1 MLNILWL
8 SNPTID
14 ITSDDVATMG
24 ITSLVSY
31 TLNSSLPKARIIK
44 ELDDNIQKYREIYK
58 ITDRDVVNLSTRIAS
73 RQIKD
78 VQELNELAHKDE
90 AAFAARVKDESM
102 RQEQIEVNR
111 AQKFDNLFQMLQG
124 EIKEIKDN
132 QVKMQQKYNERMH
145 ELESKEAELKIVK
158 KLYTKK
164 MKF

>member
-1 MLNILWL
+1 MIISKNIAK
-8 SNPTID
+8 SI
-14 ITSDDVATMG
+14 
-24 ITSLVSY
+24 
-31 TLNSSLPKARIIK
+31 
-44 ELDDNIQKYREIYK
+44 K

-145 ELESKEAELKIVK
+145 ELESKEAEIK
-158 KLYTKK
+158 K
-164 MKF
+164 

>member
-1 MLNILWL
+1 M

-14 ITSDDVATMG
+14 ITRDDVATMG

-31 TLNSSLPKARIIK
+31 TLNSSLPKSRIIK
-44 ELDDNIQKYREIYK
+44 ELDDNIQKYREIYE

-78 VQELNELAHKDE
+78 VQELNELADKDE

-124 EIKEIKDN
+124 EIKD
-132 QVKMQQKYNERMH
+132 
-145 ELESKEAELKIVK
+145 
-158 KLYTKK
+158 
-164 MKF
+164 